1 MEKRLIRIGD
11 TRISEV
17 CKHEI
22 KEILD
27 SNALS
32 EGMWVSRLEK
42 KFAEIMEVPYCILL
56 NSGTSALIASLLA
69 CRYLDEK
76 QFNRKTESELPYVI
90 TNALSFISDPNAIRI
105 AGFEPIFVDT
115 DLDTFGMDYDKLKD
129 IGDRYKNQVFAYLPV
144 HLMGYATPQTR
155 NYSGIGYSDAFI
167 IEDACE
173 ALGTKVDG
181 QYVGSLGDVGC
192 VSFYICHHI
201 AAGEMGAIVTRNEE
215 IYKLIQKI
223 KAHGRICNCQYGVDR
238 AKSCPHYI
246 DAYQYG
252 FSKEDDIDT
261 RYFHDL
267 VGYNFKTTEINAC
280 LAYDYINT
288 IDDIRFFRQINFQSI
303 RNWLKEFEEFFI
315 LPKVNLDTSYFGF
328 PIIIKELAPFS
339 RKEIRTFLESNGIET
354 RPIFMSFNKFP
365 QFKNCITTD
374 LTNADMV
381 SKYGFYIGCHQ
392 YLSKEDIEYIYLI
405 FKQFHGKHKN

>member
-69 CRYLDEK
+69 CRYL
-76 QFNRKTESELPYVI
+76 
-90 TNALSFISDPNAIRI
+90 
-105 AGFEPIFVDT
+105 
-115 DLDTFGMDYDKLKD
+115 
-129 IGDRYKNQVFAYLPV
+129 YKNQVFAYLPV

-181 QYVGSLGDVGC
+181 Q
-192 VSFYICHHI
+192 
-201 AAGEMGAIVTRNEE
+201 
-215 IYKLIQKI
+215 
-223 KAHGRICNCQYGVDR
+223 
-238 AKSCPHYI
+238 
-246 DAYQYG
+246 
-252 FSKEDDIDT
+252 
-261 RYFHDL
+261 
-267 VGYNFKTTEINAC
+267 
-280 LAYDYINT
+280 
-288 IDDIRFFRQINFQSI
+288 
-303 RNWLKEFEEFFI
+303 
-315 LPKVNLDTSYFGF
+315 
-328 PIIIKELAPFS
+328 
-339 RKEIRTFLESNGIET
+339 
-354 RPIFMSFNKFP
+354 
-365 QFKNCITTD
+365 
-374 LTNADMV
+374 
-381 SKYGFYIGCHQ
+381 
-392 YLSKEDIEYIYLI
+392 
-405 FKQFHGKHKN
+405 